1 MISIRNLSH
10 AIEGRPILHDITLD
24 LPRGGITAL
33 IGPNGAGKSTLL
45 SMIARLTRIQ
55 QGQITVDDL
64 TVGACS
70 DRDLA
75 QRLAIMP
82 QQANVSARLRVG
94 ELVAMGRYPWNRGR
108 PGDEDRA
115 QVAEALGKFGLTQLA
130 DRFLDQI
137 SGGQRQSALAA
148 MAHAQSTDYL
158 LLDEPLNNL
167 DISAARGLMR
177 LLRDMAD
184 ADGKSILIVLHD
196 INYAAAYAD
205 RIVAMANGRIAADG
219 APGAILTPQLMH
231 DVFASDADIIRV
243 NGRPVVVA

>member
-45 SMIARLTRIQ
+45 SLIARLTRIQ

-158 LLDEPLNNL
+158 LLDEPSNNL

>member
-45 SMIARLTRIQ
+45 SLIARLTRIQ

>member
-10 AIEGRPILHDITLD
+10 VIDGRPILHDITLD
-24 LPRGGITAL
+24 LPPGGITAL

-45 SMIARLTRIQ
+45 SLIARLTRIQ

-82 QQANVSARLRVG
+82 QQLHVSARLRVG
-94 ELVAMGRYPWNRGR
+94 ELVAMGRYPWNRGS
-108 PGDEDRA
+108 PGYEDRA
-115 QVAEALGKFGLTQLA
+115 QVAESLGKFGLTDLA

-148 MAHAQSTDYL
+148 MAHAQGTDYL

-184 ADGKSILIVLHD
+184 AEGKSILIVLHD

-219 APGAILTPQLMH
+219 APDGVLTPQLMR
-231 DVFASDADIIRV
+231 DVFASDAEIICV
-243 NGRPVVVA
+243 KGRPVVVV

>member
-10 AIEGRPILHDITLD
+10 AIDGRPILHDITLD

-45 SMIARLTRIQ
+45 TLIARLTGIQ

-82 QQANVSARLRVG
+82 QQAHVSARLRVG

-108 PGDEDRA
+108 TGAEDRA
-115 QVAEALGKFGLTQLA
+115 QVTESLAKFGLTQLA

-148 MAHAQSTDYL
+148 MAHAQGTDYL

-184 ADGKSILIVLHD
+184 AEGKTIVIVLHD

-219 APGAILTPQLMH
+219 APGAILTPQLMR
-231 DVFASDADIIRV
+231 DVFASDVEIIKV
-243 NGRPVVVA
+243 NGRPLIVV

>member
-10 AIEGRPILHDITLD
+10 AIDGRPILHDITLD

-45 SMIARLTRIQ
+45 SLIARLTRIQ
-55 QGQITVDDL
+55 QGQIAVDDL

-82 QQANVSARLRVG
+82 QQAHVSARLRVG

-108 PGDEDRA
+108 PATEDRA
-115 QVAEALGKFGLTQLA
+115 QVAESLAKFGLTQLA

-148 MAHAQSTDYL
+148 MAHAQGTDYL

-184 ADGKSILIVLHD
+184 AEGKTILIVLHD

-205 RIVAMANGRIAADG
+205 RIVAMADGRIAADG

-231 DVFASDADIIRV
+231 EVFASDADIIRV
-243 NGRPVVVA
+243 NDRPVVVV

>member
-45 SMIARLTRIQ
+45 SLIARLTRIQ

-148 MAHAQSTDYL
+148 MAHAQSPDYL